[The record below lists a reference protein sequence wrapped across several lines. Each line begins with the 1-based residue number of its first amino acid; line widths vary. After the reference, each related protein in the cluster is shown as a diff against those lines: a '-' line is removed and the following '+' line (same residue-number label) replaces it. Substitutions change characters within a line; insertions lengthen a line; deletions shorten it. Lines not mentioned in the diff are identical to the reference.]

1 MAVEEEHMEIIYYIL
16 KHDPD
21 VNTKGPKSL

>member
-16 KHDPD
+16 KQDPD
-21 VNTKGPKSL
+21 VNAKGPNNL